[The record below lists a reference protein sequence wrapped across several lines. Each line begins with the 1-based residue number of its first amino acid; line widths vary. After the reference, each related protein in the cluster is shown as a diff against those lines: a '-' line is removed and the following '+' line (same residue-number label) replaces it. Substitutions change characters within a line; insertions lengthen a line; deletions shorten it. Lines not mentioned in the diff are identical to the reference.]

1 MIVRYICIIFFLTAA
16 TTYQALAQ
24 ESRLTGIIADS
35 TDNTTL
41 IGVSVVLQQANDST
55 QRKGAV
61 TDIDGRFTFT
71 NVAPGRY
78 VLKYSYIGYTTRQRT
93 VAVREP
99 DTDLGT
105 ITLAPGVTTLR
116 GVEIKGA
123 AIQVEQ
129 KGDTLQYNA
138 NAFKVNRDAVAE
150 DLIGK
155 MPGITVDNTGV
166 KAQGDAVQQV
176 LVDGK
181 VFFGDDA
188 SLALKNLPAEI
199 IDKIE
204 VFDRLSEQSQFTGF
218 DDGNTRKTI
227 NIVTKKGRNNGQF
240 GRVYAGIGEDGRYTA
255 GGNIN
260 SFKGDR
266 KLSLV
271 GLSNNINQQNFSN
284 EDLLGVSSSS
294 GGGGGGGG
302 RGGRGGRGGGGG
314 GNFNV
319 GQQGGISTTH
329 SVGLN
334 YADRWGKKTDFTA
347 SYFFNTADNENLTS
361 LNRTYITNQDSG
373 LVYSENSRSNSRN
386 YNHRINARI
395 EHTIDTANS
404 LVITP
409 RLSFQTNDAR
419 SSLAG
424 DYTTDNTALESHL
437 TNQRRSDND
446 GYNLGNSILYRHRFA
461 KRGRSFSVNLNT
473 EASDRNGDSE
483 QYALTEYASGI
494 PPKLVDQ
501 QSDQHTRSATVSSDL
516 SYTEPISRFSQV
528 QLNYTPAY
536 TRSTT
541 DKETFN
547 LGDGGVY
554 NDLDTTLT
562 NTFENSYIS
571 HQGGASY
578 RFNNRKLSAMGG
590 VNFQYSHL
598 QSDQDFPFV
607 FAIDRSFQ
615 QLLPRVMLNYKFSQ
629 TENIRVMY
637 RTSTNAPSISQL
649 QRVPD
654 NSNTLFLTTGNPNL
668 GQDFTHSLTVRY
680 SRSNTEKSTS
690 LLFLLSGSF
699 INDYI
704 TNATYIARTN
714 ETVNGVELSQGV
726 QLSYPVNMNGYRNAR
741 ALFTYGTPLSTLKIN
756 MNLNTSLNYNRIPA
770 LINEEKNIANNYALS
785 QGIVLSSNI
794 SENFDFT
801 LSYNAN
807 YTIVKNTLQQNAS
820 NNPDNNYFNQVT
832 SLRLNWI
839 FLKHFVFTSTANNT
853 LYRGLSAAYDQSIWF
868 WNAGLGYKFLKND
881 ALEVKVNAYDILNN
895 NSSISRDITQTYI
908 EDRQTNVLNRY
919 FLLTLTY
926 TLRNFKA

>member
-1 MIVRYICIIFFLTAA
+1 MVVRYICIIFLLTGA
-16 TTYQALAQ
+16 TAYQAIAQ
-24 ESRLTGIIADS
+24 ERRLTGIIADS

-61 TDIDGRFTFT
+61 TDVDGRFTFT

-78 VLKYSYIGYTTRQRT
+78 VLQYSYIGYTTRQRI
-93 VAVREP
+93 VSVREP

-105 ITLAPGVTTLR
+105 ITLAPGITTLK

-166 KAQGDAVQQV
+166 KAQGEAVQQV

-188 SLALKNLPAEI
+188 NLALKNLPAEI

-240 GRVYAGIGEDGRYTA
+240 GRVYAGIGEDGRYTT

-260 SFKGDR
+260 SFKGNR
-266 KLSLV
+266 KLSFV

-284 EDLLGVSSSS
+284 EDLLGVSSS

-302 RGGRGGRGGGGG
+302 RGGRGGGGGGG
-314 GNFNV
+314 GNNFSV
-319 GQQGGISTTH
+319 GQQSGISTTH
-329 SVGLN
+329 SAGLN
-334 YADRWGKKTDFTA
+334 YADRWGKKTEFTG
-347 SYFFNTADNENLTS
+347 SYFFNTADNESLTD
-361 LNRTYITNQDSG
+361 LNREYITEQDSG
-373 LVYSENSRSNSRN
+373 LVYREMSRSNSRN

-419 SSLAG
+419 SSLQG
-424 DYTTDNTALESHL
+424 DYTANNTALESHL
-437 TNQRRSDND
+437 TNSNRSDNS
-446 GYNLGNSILYRHRFA
+446 GYNLGNSILFRHRFA

-473 EASDRNGDSE
+473 EASNRDGDSE
-483 QYALTEYASGI
+483 LYSLNEYTSGEQSQ
-494 PPKLVDQ
+494 LVDQ
-501 QSDQHTRSATVSSDL
+501 HSDQQTRSYTVSSDL
-516 SYTEPISRFSQV
+516 SYTEPLNRFSQI
-528 QLNYTPAY
+528 QINYTPSY
-536 TRSTT
+536 TRSNTE
-541 DKETFN
+541 KETYN
-547 LGDGGVY
+547 LGDGGEY

-562 NTFENSYIS
+562 NTFENAYIA
-571 HQGGASY
+571 HRGGASY

-598 QSDQDFPFV
+598 QSDQEFPYAFSV
-607 FAIDRSFQ
+607 DRSFQ
-615 QLLPRVMLNYKFSQ
+615 RLLPRAMLNYKFSQ
-629 TENIRVMY
+629 TENIRIMY
-637 RTSTNAPSISQL
+637 RTSTNAPSVSQL
-649 QRVPD
+649 QNVID
-654 NSNTLFLTTGNPNL
+654 NRNPLFLKTGNPDL
-668 GQDFTHSLTVRY
+668 AQDFNHSLTVRY

-699 INDYI
+699 ITDYI
-704 TNATYIARTN
+704 TNAAYIATED
-714 ETVNGVELSQGV
+714 ETVNGVFLSRGT
-726 QLSYPVNMNGYRNAR
+726 QLSYPVNISGYRNAR

-756 MNLNTSLNYNRIPA
+756 LNINTGVNYNRIPA
-770 LINEEKNIANNYALS
+770 LINQAKNLANNYALS
-785 QGIVLSSNI
+785 QGVVLSSNI
-794 SENFDFT
+794 SEDFDFT

-807 YTIVKNTLQQNAS
+807 YTIVKNTLQKQS
-820 NNPDNNYFNQVT
+820 DNNYFNQVT
-832 SLRLNWI
+832 SLRMNWI
-839 FLKHFVFTSTANNT
+839 FLKHFVFTTTANNT
-853 LYRGLSAAYDQSIWF
+853 LYRGLSAEYDQSIWF

-895 NSSISRDITQTYI
+895 NNSISRDITETYI

>member
-1 MIVRYICIIFFLTAA
+1 MIVRYICIILFLTGAN
-16 TTYQALAQ
+16 TYQALAQ
-24 ESRLTGIIADS
+24 ERRLTGIIADS

-41 IGVSVVLQQANDST
+41 IGVSVVLLQANDSS

-105 ITLAPGVTTLR
+105 ITLAPGVTTLK

-188 SLALKNLPAEI
+188 NLALKNLPAEI

-240 GRVYAGIGEDGRYTA
+240 GRVYAGIGEDGRYTT

-294 GGGGGGGG
+294 GGGGG

-314 GNFNV
+314 GGNFNA
-319 GQQGGISTTH
+319 GQQSGISTTH

-437 TNQRRSDND
+437 TNQRRSDNN

-516 SYTEPISRFSQV
+516 SYTEPINRFSQV
-528 QLNYTPAY
+528 QLNYTPSY

-562 NTFENSYIS
+562 NTFDNTYIS

-590 VNFQYSHL
+590 VNFQYAHL
-598 QSDQDFPFV
+598 QSDQDFPFA
-607 FAIDRSFQ
+607 FSIDRSFQ
-615 QLLPRVMLNYKFSQ
+615 QLLPRAMLNYKFSQ

-714 ETVNGVELSQGV
+714 ETVNGVDLSQGV

-741 ALFTYGTPLSTLKIN
+741 ALFTFGTPLSSLKVN
-756 MNLNTSLNYNRIPA
+756 MNLNTSINYNRIPA

-785 QGIVLSSNI
+785 QGVVLSSNI

-820 NNPDNNYFNQVT
+820 SNPDNNYFNQVT